1 MCLTQV
7 PKCSYCSLIRSVQS
21 AGYKPP
27 YQTLPFSGP
36 AGAQRGR
43 PRELRGGRGGWK
55 ISGVRAA
62 GAAAPCPGTAV
73 EGGPRPRSPLS
84 LIAGRCRAATRDP
97 AHGAVGGPDAH
108 LRARLLPS
116 SCGSGRPACGPPC
129 GQSANAG
136 YKPSRSA
143 AGHAPRPGQRLG
155 GTFPLDRQTSRGR
168 IGPVAVR
175 GPQPRGA

>member
-7 PKCSYCSLIRSVQS
+7 PKCSYCSLIRSVQW

-36 AGAQRGR
+36 GRSPARAAPGTPRR
-43 PRELRGGRGGWK
+43 PRRLP
-55 ISGVRAA
+55 VH
-62 GAAAPCPGTAV
+62 APAPAV

-97 AHGAVGGPDAH
+97 AHGAAGGPDAH
-108 LRARLLPS
+108 LRTRLLPS
-116 SCGSGRPACGPPC
+116 SGGSGRPACGPPC

-155 GTFPLDRQTSRGR
+155 GTFPLDQQTSRGR